1 MAASARCPER
11 PPKKEGR
18 ERREIAHRRAEEE
31 RADMLL
37 VGE

>member
-1 MAASARCPER
+1 MKCGLSPSK
-11 PPKKEGR
+11 PQKGR

-31 RADMLL
+31 RADMLF